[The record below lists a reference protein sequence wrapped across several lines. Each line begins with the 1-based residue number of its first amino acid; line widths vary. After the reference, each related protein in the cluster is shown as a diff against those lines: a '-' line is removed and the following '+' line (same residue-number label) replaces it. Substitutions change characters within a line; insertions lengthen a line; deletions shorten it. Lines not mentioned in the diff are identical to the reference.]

1 MLQQDG
7 IEHPNFCWEIN
18 MGGQLMFGPLVA
30 LLENCRMDSHYFR
43 ENQKL
48 ISLESSK

>member
-1 MLQQDG
+1 
-7 IEHPNFCWEIN
+7 

-30 LLENCRMDSHYFR
+30 LLENCQRDSHYFR